1 MNVYTHTTVS
11 FAVSAILMVLFRK
24 AQMSVACFLTGV
36 LIDLDHIPDYYMNH
50 DLMDRLRLLRR
61 PRELPG
67 FLANGYT
74 DHKPDYKSYK
84 PLHSVE
90 LLAVVPLLYMFGVW
104 NAIATGIVI
113 GFMVHLALDALPL
126 GYFGQLSLIYKAK
139 NGFPTGDS
147 ILKKRLSRI
156 GRDIDRCQ
164 LCGAYGD
171 VVTHNDHFFYT
182 GFTKKGLNKIM
193 LLCPDCHDDVH
204 GRKD

>member
-36 LIDLDHIPDYYMNH
+36 LIDLDHIFDYYMNH
-50 DLMDRLRLLRR
+50 ELMDGLRLLRR
-61 PRELPG
+61 PRELPE
-67 FLANGYT
+67 FLAAGYVN
-74 DHKPDYKSYK
+74 HKPDYKSYK
-84 PLHSVE
+84 SLHSME

-104 NAIATGIVI
+104 NAAATGILI

-126 GYFGQLSLIYKAK
+126 GYFGHLSLIYKAR
-139 NGFPTGDS
+139 NGFPTGDG

-164 LCGAYGD
+164 LCGAHGD
-171 VVTHNDHFFYT
+171 VITHKDHLFYT
-182 GFTKKGLNKIM
+182 GFTKKGLNKLM
-193 LLCPDCHDDVH
+193 LLCSDCHDDIH
-204 GRKD
+204 NGKD